1 MEEGT
6 FSRGLKD
13 GQERSRQERRRV
25 SPGRG
30 APREKGVQGAGRVE
44 KGLRVEC
51 VSRARVR
58 QSETGSWVGVELVGP
73 VAP

>member
-6 FSRGLKD
+6 FSRDLKG
-13 GQERSRQERRRV
+13 GQERSRQERRV

-30 APREKGVQGAGRVE
+30 APREKGAQGTGRAK

-58 QSETGSWVGVELVGP
+58 QSEAGSWVGVELVGP